1 MSSTPASQGSQA
13 SPGIVA
19 NLDTADQG
27 IASRVTVVRGTVV
40 RGTVARGT
48 PEAVRT
54 AATAGNRL
62 AVGPDIASCTA
73 PSALESSNARLSRH
87 SH

>member
-27 IASRVTVVRGTVV
+27 IASRGTVV
-40 RGTVARGT
+40 RGTVAQGT